1 MILQYRE
8 NPMTAPLSG
17 MKILDFTYLLPGPF
31 GTMMLAD
38 LGADIIKVENPE
50 SPDIVRLM
58 PPYEDGMSALYAHL
72 NRGKRSLS
80 LNLKKDEAREIVYR
94 LVREYDVVIEQFRP
108 GTMGRLGLGY
118 ETLVAINPSVIY
130 CSLTGY
136 GQTGSYADRA
146 GHDINYMA
154 LSGVESI
161 SGRKETGPA
170 LTGIQVADIAS
181 GSKNLAIGVMAA
193 YIGRQRT
200 GKGDFIDL
208 SITDGVFS
216 MSVFTTA
223 GYLAGGTEPVRGDF
237 LSGGAL
243 YDYYR
248 TSDDGYL
255 SVGPIEQKFFTVFC
269 DCIGCRDIAPTGIL
283 NWNNKERVAAAIAA
297 KPLAHWRKVFR
308 QCDACVEPVYSIS
321 EAVSSPPLSER
332 DMVVK
337 VATPAGGEAR
347 QIGNPIKFGSGHHY
361 AHTGGESLG
370 AHNREIL
377 TGLGY
382 GSEEV
387 RRFAEAGII
396 GTL

>member
-1 MILQYRE
+1 MSK
-8 NPMTAPLSG
+8 PLSG

-58 PPYEDGMSALYAHL
+58 PPHTEGMSALYAHL

-80 LNLKKDEAREIVYR
+80 LNLKSNEAREIIYR
-94 LVREYDVVIEQFRP
+94 LLKEYDVVIEQFRP
-108 GTMGRLGLGY
+108 GTMERLGLGY
-118 ETLVAINPSVIY
+118 DALRTINPSVIY

-161 SGRKETGPA
+161 SGRKETGPV
-170 LTGIQVADIAS
+170 LSGIQVADIAS

-200 GKGDFIDL
+200 GQGDYIDV

-216 MSVFTTA
+216 MSVFATA
-223 GYLAGGTEPVRGDF
+223 GYLAGGKEPVRGDF

-248 TSDDGYL
+248 TSDGGYL
-255 SVGPIEQKFFTVFC
+255 SVGPIEQKFFAAFC
-269 DCIGCRDIAPTGIL
+269 DCIGCRDMAPTGIL
-283 NWNNKERVAAAIAA
+283 NWNNKERVAAAIAER
-297 KPLAHWRKVFR
+297 PLSYWREVFR
-308 QCDACVEPVYSIS
+308 KCDACVEPVYSIS
-321 EAVSSPPLSER
+321 EAVASPPLSER
-332 DMVVK
+332 DMVVPVK
-337 VATPAGGEAR
+337 THPGGEAS
-347 QIGNPIKFGSGHHY
+347 QIGNPIKFRSGHHY
-361 AHTGGESLG
+361 AHTGGVPLG
-370 AHNREIL
+370 AHNEMIL
-377 TGLGY
+377 ATLGF
-382 GSEEV
+382 SADEV
-387 RRFAEAGII
+387 LRFGEGGVI
-396 GTL
+396 GK

>member
-1 MILQYRE
+1 M
-8 NPMTAPLSG
+8 PAPLEG
-17 MKILDFTYLLPGPF
+17 MKVLDFTYLLPGPF

-50 SPDIVRLM
+50 SPDIVRFM
-58 PPYEDGMSALYAHL
+58 PPHTDGMSALYAHL

-80 LNLKKDEAREIVYR
+80 LNLKKAEAREVVFR

-108 GTMGRLGLGY
+108 GTMERLGLGY
-118 ETLVAINPSVIY
+118 AELSKANPRVIY

-161 SGRKETGPA
+161 SGRRETGPV
-170 LTGIQVADIAS
+170 LSGIQVADIAS

-193 YIGRQRT
+193 FIGRQRT
-200 GKGDFIDL
+200 GAGDYIDV

-216 MSVFTTA
+216 MSVFATA
-223 GYLAGGTEPVRGDF
+223 GYLAGGKEPVRGDF

-248 TSDDGYL
+248 TADGGYL
-255 SVGPIEQKFFTVFC
+255 SVGPIEQKFFAAFC
-269 DCIGCRDIAPTGIL
+269 DCIGCADMAPTGIL
-283 NWNNKERVAAAIAA
+283 NWNNKERVATAIAEH
-297 KPLAHWRKVFR
+297 PLAHWRAVFR
-308 QCDACVEPVYSIS
+308 KCDACVEPVNSIS

-332 DMVVK
+332 DMIVK
-337 VATPAGGEAR
+337 VATQAGGEAR

-361 AHTGGESLG
+361 ARAGGTTLG

-377 TGLGY
+377 DGLGY

-387 RRFAEAGII
+387 RHFFDAGII
-396 GTL
+396 GTP